1 MQTPANKSVGT
12 VATGDDRVVA
22 IEFDTYLND
31 GFDASGSHM
40 GIDMNSII
48 SGAYTNATV
57 PGRNLT
63 SVVVIGFSGAT
74 GVAVE
79 LQQIV
84 SWSFESTLDP
94 PRESPGSRPPTP
106 KTLLLVE
113 IITGRPR
120 VLLLPSVPG
129 LIYSITDDVGTAG

>member
-63 SVVVIGFSGAT
+63 SGLPVTCNITYSNNT
-74 GVAVE
+74 K
-79 LQQIV
+79 I
-84 SWSFESTLDP
+84 
-94 PRESPGSRPPTP
+94 
-106 KTLLLVE
+106 LV
-113 IITGRPR
+113 
-120 VLLLPSVPG
+120 VLLQ
-129 LIYSITDDVGTAG
+129 VGCGHRILRCHWRGDRATANSFLVI